1 MSCAARGWDLSK
13 ARAYV
18 ERQVLLWFVIAGRTG
33 IGAWRG
39 DLLIAP
45 CLSGMQ
51 VESCHKNDRT
61 APKPDK
67 ESMTESGSLSD
78 NGLP

>member
-1 MSCAARGWDLSK
+1 MLH
-13 ARAYV
+13 
-18 ERQVLLWFVIAGRTG
+18 QVLLWFVIAGRTG

-51 VESCHKNDRT
+51 VEPCHGDDTTTT
-61 APKPDK
+61 APDK
-67 ESMTESGSLSD
+67 ASMTESGSLSD